1 MALAA
6 TDNVVDTLQM
16 HVSKHACYELFVNYS
31 GVDGLT
37 REFTKVGLVVG
48 DPVFA
53 NNLSGGCDCV
63 LCSKTVGCG
72 FCVWDEEFEIGRKGG
87 GTIVFDL
94 GCHVCSKCVL
104 LCCLRI
110 CGFHNVGQLLQIFF
124 RTSSGMGFNGKMVP
138 DNSNV
143 TALYQRGWRCIR
155 SCRTHAGRYSDP

>member
-87 GTIVFDL
+87 VPSYLTSDVM
-94 GCHVCSKCVL
+94 CVANVS
-104 LCCLRI
+104 CCAVY
-110 CGFHNVGQLLQIFF
+110 GFVVSI
-124 RTSSGMGFNGKMVP
+124 M
-138 DNSNV
+138 
-143 TALYQRGWRCIR
+143 
-155 SCRTHAGRYSDP
+155 